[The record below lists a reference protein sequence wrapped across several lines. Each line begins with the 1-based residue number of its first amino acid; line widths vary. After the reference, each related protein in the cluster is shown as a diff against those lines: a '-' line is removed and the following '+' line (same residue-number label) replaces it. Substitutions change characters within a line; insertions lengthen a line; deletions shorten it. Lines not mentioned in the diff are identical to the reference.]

1 MICKCVVKRTGM
13 NVIRILPPGLRLTH
27 TVRANALAMSTEER
41 NHTHRSRWVSQTA
54 AARVLVSCPIVPLI
68 DSALFQYLIATRTF
82 WLSSFTSSWVLTK
95 TRPEPQHRNIKDQE
109 RSLKTWTGLR
119 FRAMV
124 LNTHWTDSCHVTVI
138 LTFFSQHEKKIF
150 NLPISQ

>member
-27 TVRANALAMSTEER
+27 TVRANALAMSNVTEER
-41 NHTHRSRWVSQTA
+41 NHTHRLRWVSQTA
-54 AARVLVSCPIVPLI
+54 APRVLVSCPIVLLI
-68 DSALFQYLIATRTF
+68 DSALFQSLIATRTF

-124 LNTHWTDSCHVTVI
+124 LNSHRTDFCHVTVI
-138 LTFFSQHEKKIF
+138 WTFFSQHEK
-150 NLPISQ
+150 NLNLIY